1 METAMAIT
9 SGGLVAGGVYLLLSQ
24 NLVRI
29 LFGLIMLSNAVN
41 LVIFT
46 VGRLTH
52 QKPALIP
59 GDQTVLGAPAANA
72 LPQALILTAIV
83 IGFALLVFM
92 FVLFYRSYEVMGTV
106 DTRLMPENDAIAADE
121 VPADD
126 SQTAAPQHQAP
137 RNKEIRQ

>member
-1 METAMAIT
+1 METALAIT

-24 NLVRI
+24 NLVRM

-46 VGRLTH
+46 VGRLT
-52 QKPALIP
+52 QPKPALIP
-59 GDQTVLGAPAANA
+59 GGQAVLGAPAANA

-92 FVLFYRSYEVMGTV
+92 FVLFYRSYEVLGTV
-106 DTRLMPENDAIAADE
+106 DTRQMPEDDAVAVDD

-126 SQTAAPQHQAP
+126 SPAAAPQPVALTE
-137 RNKEIRQ
+137 KERRQ

>member
-1 METAMAIT
+1 METALAIT

-41 LVIFT
+41 LVLFT
-46 VGRLTH
+46 AGRLTH
-52 QKPALIP
+52 SRPALIP
-59 GDQTVLGAPAANA
+59 GGQAVLGAPAANA

-106 DTRLMPENDAIAADE
+106 DTRLMPEDDPIATDDG
-121 VPADD
+121 PAGDNPA
-126 SQTAAPQHQAP
+126 AAPQHLAS
-137 RNKEIRQ
+137 REKEARQ

>member
-1 METAMAIT
+1 METALAIV
-9 SGGLVAGGVYLLLSQ
+9 SGGMVAGGIYLLLSQ

-46 VGRLTH
+46 AGGLTH
-52 QKPALIP
+52 TKPALIEVGRSVP
-59 GDQTVLGAPAANA
+59 GTAVANA

-92 FVLFYRSYEVMGTV
+92 FVLFYRSYETLGTI
-106 DTRLMPENDAIAADE
+106 DTRQMAESAPEQGRGADAT
-121 VPADD
+121 
-126 SQTAAPQHQAP
+126 TAGQEA
-137 RNKEIRQ
+137 R

>member
-1 METAMAIT
+1 METALAIV
-9 SGGLVAGGVYLLLSQ
+9 SGSMVAGGIYLLLSQ

-46 VGRLTH
+46 AGGLAHT
-52 QKPALIP
+52 KPALIEVGRSVP
-59 GDQTVLGAPAANA
+59 GAAVANA

-92 FVLFYRSYEVMGTV
+92 FVLFYRSYETLGTI
-106 DTRLMPENDAIAADE
+106 DTWQMAESDTEQPHAADTT
-121 VPADD
+121 
-126 SQTAAPQHQAP
+126 TA
-137 RNKEIRQ
+137 RQEAGP